1 MFCYLSSFV
10 GFPFQTLLP
19 KAAQQL
25 KADLLEQLNQEKQDT
40 AQEGIEQ
47 EDQGNKTESK
57 ETLLDDQPEGESQE
71 QGEEETE
78 KQNDGVGEVV
88 DHDQYFPDNQ
98 LGLWDWTPEKK
109 SEVPTRPVSTPVRP
123 QKPVFT
129 ESPDLQNK
137 AYMKNRHTREALTP
151 TEPEQDEDDEF
162 QGTTHD
168 DYIDLETDLETQLDQ
183 DVEDDGLREP

>member
-1 MFCYLSSFV
+1 MFCHLSSFA

-88 DHDQYFPDNQ
+88 DDQYFPDNQ
-98 LGLWDWTPEKK
+98 LGLYGIGPPKRSRKFQPGLSPRPSDPK
-109 SEVPTRPVSTPVRP
+109 SQSQSPLTCRTR
-123 QKPVFT
+123 
-129 ESPDLQNK
+129 
-137 AYMKNRHTREALTP
+137 LT
-151 TEPEQDEDDEF
+151 
-162 QGTTHD
+162 
-168 DYIDLETDLETQLDQ
+168 
-183 DVEDDGLREP
+183 